1 MKKRTAAF
9 LTALAVMIFG
19 LSTTALASEDNY
31 KTWLQTDSRWG
42 SIGFGYNDSYTVAR
56 VGCALT
62 SVAKVMAYSGAVSRD
77 TSVFNPGVLCNYL
90 KSHGGFTSSG
100 DIYWGKPCEY
110 VSNFTL
116 EKWTNVSGTKD
127 EKISQIKAFLDSGCM
142 VVCSVKYYGHYVAV
156 EKVENGKVYVMD
168 PASND
173 ITDLFYYDEAVVG
186 ANVIVYKGPHGA
198 GGGGNSSENGYT
210 AGRYSIKSS
219 DGVNLRSGP
228 STDYGRIG
236 WIANGAEVDV
246 SEISGEW
253 GKVSYNGA
261 DGWIC
266 LKYTNKIADRVYT
279 LSMEIISPPDKTV
292 YEQGES
298 FDGSGLVIR
307 MNYSDGTSELFSSG
321 FELSGYSSSP
331 GTRTITVSMWGFSAS
346 FDVQVNGESR
356 YRLGKYSV
364 RSSNGINVRLQ
375 PTTES
380 DVIGGLSNGT
390 EVTVYET
397 VGNWGKIDHN
407 GQVGYICLDYADH
420 IDSGRAVG
428 DVDGNGQISSS
439 DALVLLQ
446 YIVGLTPVS
455 QIDIQCA
462 DADGDGIITSG
473 DALTI
478 LQLVVGAG

>member
-1 MKKRTAAF
+1 M
-9 LTALAVMIFG
+9 LFG
-19 LSTTALASEDNY
+19 LSTAALASDDNY

-62 SVAKVMAYSGAVSRD
+62 SVAKVMAYSGAVSQD

-90 KSHGGFTSSG
+90 KANGGFTSSG
-100 DIYWGKPCEY
+100 DIYWAKPCEY
-110 VSNFTL
+110 ASGFTL
-116 EKWTNVSGTKD
+116 EKWTNVSGSRED
-127 EKISQIKAFLDSGCM
+127 KISQIKSFLDSGCM

-156 EKVENGKVYVMD
+156 EKVENGKVYIMD

-173 ITDLFYYDEAVVG
+173 ITDLFYYDEAGVG

-198 GGGGNSSENGYT
+198 GDGGNNAGSGYT

-228 STDYGRIG
+228 STDYERIG
-236 WIANGAEVDV
+236 WIANGAEVEV
-246 SEISGEW
+246 SEVSGEW
-253 GKVSYNGA
+253 GKISHNGA

-279 LSMEIISPPDKTV
+279 LSMEIISLPYKTV
-292 YEQGES
+292 YEQGEA

-321 FELSGYSSSP
+321 FDLSGYSSSP
-331 GTRTITVSMWGFSAS
+331 GTHTITVSMWGFSVN
-346 FDVQVNGESR
+346 FDVKVNGGSK
-356 YRLGKYSV
+356 YKLGKYAV
-364 RSSNGINVRLQ
+364 RSSNGINVRSQ

-380 DVIGGLSNGT
+380 DVIGGLSNGA
-390 EVTVYET
+390 EVTVYEV

-407 GQVGYICLDYADH
+407 GQAGYICLDYADH
-420 IDSGRAVG
+420 MDSGRAVG

-439 DALVLLQ
+439 DALALLQ

-478 LQLVVGAG
+478 LQMVVGVR